1 MDVIIRE
8 SRETDPRKAGDAR
21 RKRRFEMKT
30 GTLRTGVRLAAFLL
44 IAVLC
49 VFALAGCFDGE
60 PENEE
65 TAAETTETPV
75 STTAPTPTEPE
86 VGEGVTPIRTV
97 EGASIVLNPTGL
109 SFTAIAD
116 KDYIDALIAAY
127 GEENVKI
134 GVAVVPTAS
143 VTGGTF
149 DPAAENVVKIKA
161 GSFALTGDG
170 YRADCVF
177 EISEEAN
184 YTVSFTAVAY
194 VEVSGTV
201 LRYADYVGE
210 AKGTLANAA
219 KIAML
224 SLSDE
229 RSAVYKYEI
238 TIGNTTKYSPYTQR
252 QYDLLAQIRLSL
264 AFSVMS
270 YNIEV
275 YATGLTGGGWEGR
288 NPAKALA
295 TVVEKSPD
303 IIGFQEV
310 NSQWNDM
317 LDNLAQNNGYTRLKG
332 SGTDDSFER
341 NEIFFKT
348 DKFTKISEGTK
359 TFKKAGAELNVP
371 NSENADHSLD
381 KHGRIFH
388 YVVLEQ
394 ITTGKKILVV
404 NTHLHYG
411 GTGEGHEEDDKV
423 RRYEIRTLIAWL
435 ETQAAE
441 YPNQIVMGDMNSHYK
456 GNGQGSVNMGLF
468 TSAGYLRTSDAAEV
482 TGDVGG
488 TLATGQNRDTRPQY
502 IFDYILTKGNHLK
515 TAYYTVVDNR
525 IDNNNTS
532 YPSDHIPILAQLYI
546 Q

>member
-1 MDVIIRE
+1 
-8 SRETDPRKAGDAR
+8 
-21 RKRRFEMKT
+21 MKT

-468 TSAGYLRTSDAAEV
+468 TSAGYLRTSDTAEV

-502 IFDYILTKGNHLK
+502 IFDYVLTKGNHLK

-532 YPSDHIPILAQLYI
+532 YPSDHIPVLAQLYI